1 MHVQTFINILV
12 FIIVLGSII
21 LIHELG
27 HFIAAKLFGVY
38 CGEFS
43 MGMGPSLW
51 HTKKGETEYHIRA
64 LPIGGYVAMAG
75 EVDQEDNESM
85 KDVPFE
91 RTIKGIKTWK
101 QVVIMSAGVFMN
113 LVLAIVLLVGVNMT
127 QGAVAIDTNQID
139 VVLEDGVAKEI
150 GLQANDILT
159 DVYFESTDT
168 HYAIN
173 SMTDLNKALSTKNN
187 GINDKRTKAI
197 ITYQRGS
204 QSIEKEAML
213 PLNETTQAFYLG
225 IQVPTRSLTF
235 GEAIHYTISD
245 VKEMSMMIFTT
256 LGKLVTDSKNTISQL
271 SGPAGIYQVTS
282 EVTQSG
288 QISTLILLT
297 AALSINVGIFN
308 LLPIPGLDGSQI
320 LFSLVE
326 KAMGRPISTKV
337 RYYLQLAGL
346 ALVFGLMIIVTIQ
359 DVSRMF

>member
-1 MHVQTFINILV
+1 MQTIINIIV

-27 HFIAAKLFGVY
+27 HFIAAKFFGVY

-101 QVVIMSAGVFMN
+101 QVVIMSAGVIMN
-113 LVLAIVLLVGVNMT
+113 FVLAIVLLVGVNLT
-127 QGAVAIDTNQID
+127 SGAITVDTNQID
-139 VVLEDGVAKEI
+139 IVLEDGTAKQI
-150 GLQANDILT
+150 GMQSGDYLT
-159 DVYFESTDT
+159 DIYFNETDK
-168 HYAIN
+168 HYEITN
-173 SMTDLNKALSTKNN
+173 MTDLTLALASQNN
-187 GINDKRTKAI
+187 GLTTPNTNVT
-197 ITYQRGS
+197 ITYLRDG
-204 QSIEKEAML
+204 QSIEKTTSLPYNEAR
-213 PLNETTQAFYLG
+213 QAYYLG
-225 IQVPTRSLTF
+225 VQVPTRSLTF
-235 GEAIHYTISD
+235 SEAINYTLKD
-245 VKEMSMMIFTT
+245 VKEMSVMIFTT
-256 LGKLVTDSKNTISQL
+256 LGKLVTDSKNTITQL

-282 EVTQSG
+282 EVAQSG
-288 QISTLILLT
+288 QVHTLLVLI
-297 AALSINVGIFN
+297 AALSVNVGIFN

-326 KAMGRPISTKV
+326 KAMGRPISTNV

-346 ALVFGLMIIVTIQ
+346 ILVFGLMIIVTIQ
-359 DVSRMF
+359 DITRMF